1 MSELPHSMS
10 VCVCVRERDR
20 RGLTRYF
27 SDGCGM
33 TVAHPF
39 SYGTAFNKVRG
50 GVYATLLE
58 DNAIKIWHWPRFAI
72 PQDILKGTPEPW
84 TWGKPVGDM
93 SKKHGGCDVD
103 STFHTQTIV

>member
-1 MSELPHSMS
+1 
-10 VCVCVRERDR
+10 
-20 RGLTRYF
+20 
-27 SDGCGM
+27 M

-72 PQDILKGTPEPW
+72 PNDILKGTPEPW

-103 STFHTQTIV
+103 STFHTQTIVSNVCKPPNNA